1 MKIEVSPIDPKV
13 LETSAA
19 MVKEAKRRT
28 VRAWWR
34 DNVFNLVNSVLALA
48 ALIVA
53 ILGLFFPKS

>member
-1 MKIEVSPIDPKV
+1 MKIEVSPLDPKI

-19 MVKEAKRRT
+19 MVKAEKKRT

-34 DNVFNLVNSVLALA
+34 ENVFNLVNSILALA

>member
-1 MKIEVSPIDPKV
+1 MKIEVSPLDPKI

-19 MVKEAKRRT
+19 MVKAAKKRT

-34 DNVFNLVNSVLALA
+34 ENVFNLVNSILALA

-53 ILGLFFPKS
+53 VLGLFLPKS